1 MNKASK
7 LFGHALVRMHHLC
20 ELLSD
25 VIVGRS
31 TAHLGQPLQALLF
44 LCTRRHTF

>member
-7 LFGHALVRMHHLC
+7 LFGLALVRMHHLW

-31 TAHLGQPLQALLF
+31 AGHLGQTLQALLF
-44 LCTRRHTF
+44 PRTRRHTF